1 MRSRRG
7 AVLQGRE
14 GRGHA
19 LHRQRPIQAGR
30 IRHRTAG
37 GGHRRRTR
45 HAVAV
50 EHANP
55 DAGMHRSRHDPERQ
69 LHQGRGTLRA
79 ESGIRLLLS
88 PPRQRAAVSE
98 HRNAGAAVGAADSQR
113 CAEARVRAGS
123 AGVAGV
129 LSSLRY
135 LLADF
140 IGDDDDEPPFLPD
153 GLPDAVAPVVSDAIH
168 MLIDYQGNAYA
179 TLYVTRLR
187 RFVGRRD
194 VNDAMLGEI
203 ARLMA
208 MRMSY
213 QDPIQ
218 VAQLKLAELEA
229 GGAPSHDVRRFRFD
243 ELIGALPAVVAE
255 PVLDTFE
262 WLGWEVRRRVPI
274 RFSTRS
280 RWGIRRLKIE
290 AGLRRWRL
298 FSVRYAKERVW
309 VERWL
314 HMIDRGLTKQ
324 PAAAS
329 AIVQTATMVR
339 GYGDA
344 YRQALADWHA
354 IIDGLV
360 KPTFD
365 EDLPL
370 ADLAAAVAEARAAV
384 TPDPR
389 QAALKRTI
397 AESRARALAEARPPV
412 VEANSE

>member
-1 MRSRRG
+1 M
-7 AVLQGRE
+7 
-14 GRGHA
+14 
-19 LHRQRPIQAGR
+19 
-30 IRHRTAG
+30 
-37 GGHRRRTR
+37 
-45 HAVAV
+45 
-50 EHANP
+50 
-55 DAGMHRSRHDPERQ
+55 
-69 LHQGRGTLRA
+69 
-79 ESGIRLLLS
+79 
-88 PPRQRAAVSE
+88 
-98 HRNAGAAVGAADSQR
+98 
-113 CAEARVRAGS
+113 
-123 AGVAGV
+123 AGV

-213 QDPIQ
+213 QDPIR

-314 HMIDRGLTKQ
+314 HMIDRSLTKQ
-324 PAAAS
+324 PRAAS
-329 AIVQTATMVR
+329 AIVQTATMVQ
-339 GYGDA
+339 GHGDA
-344 YRQALADWHA
+344 YRQGLADWHA
-354 IIDGLV
+354 IIDGLA

-365 EDLPL
+365 GVLPL
-370 ADLAAAVAEARAAV
+370 PDLAAAVAEARAAV

-389 QAALKRTI
+389 QAVLKRTI
-397 AESRARALAEARPPV
+397 AEIRARALGAG
-412 VEANSE
+412 ANAAAG